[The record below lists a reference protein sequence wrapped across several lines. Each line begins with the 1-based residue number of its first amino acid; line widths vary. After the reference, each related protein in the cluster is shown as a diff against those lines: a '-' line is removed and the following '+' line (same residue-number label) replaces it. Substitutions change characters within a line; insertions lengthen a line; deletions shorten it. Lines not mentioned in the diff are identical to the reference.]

1 MYKRQAL
8 NSSIQENV
16 KGIRV
21 VKSFVREDYEKEKFD
36 RAAEDVCSDFT
47 RAERILAINNPLMQF
62 CVYAVMVFVL
72 SFGSVSYTHLDVY
85 KRQRIISFQPGLSK
99 VTPDTPSSMKKVGL
113 GKPLSSAYFKRIFF

>member
-1 MYKRQAL
+1 M
-8 NSSIQENV
+8 
-16 KGIRV
+16 

-72 SFGSVSYTHLDVY
+72 SLA
-85 KRQRIISFQPGLSK
+85 RI
-99 VTPDTPSSMKKVGL
+99 PSSPHGGL
-113 GKPLSSAYFKRIFF
+113 IWMWDSFPPF